1 MKMSILKEKCK
12 KCFVFISLKIGGI
25 CLFVGF
31 RFFVGVMLAMMVASN
46 AQPNTNSEIL
56 PQNQDKVCL

>member
-1 MKMSILKEKCK
+1 MSILKEKCK
-12 KCFVFISLKIGGI
+12 ECFVFSPLKIDRI
-25 CLFVGF
+25 CFFDGF